1 MALRPEFELMES
13 HLQQLQYNL
22 GVDQGFLISVRNHIE
37 LCGHIVESETEK
49 SVITQTIYWWRKRA
63 TLFGLDMNPELSP
76 IKILTGREE
85 LKEILASVIDALCEA
100 DLTEEVRV
108 FHDRV
113 IAQALSDY
121 SIVLDYEQ
129 VSEDTFRCKYK
140 PMVELALLEIKT
152 AATAPEWTKAMRKER
167 IAEILDMAGF

>member
-1 MALRPEFELMES
+1 M
-13 HLQQLQYNL
+13 
-22 GVDQGFLISVRNHIE
+22 
-37 LCGHIVESETEK
+37 
-49 SVITQTIYWWRKRA
+49 
-63 TLFGLDMNPELSP
+63 
-76 IKILTGREE
+76 
-85 LKEILASVIDALCEA
+85 
-100 DLTEEVRV
+100 

-113 IAQALSDY
+113 IVPALSDY